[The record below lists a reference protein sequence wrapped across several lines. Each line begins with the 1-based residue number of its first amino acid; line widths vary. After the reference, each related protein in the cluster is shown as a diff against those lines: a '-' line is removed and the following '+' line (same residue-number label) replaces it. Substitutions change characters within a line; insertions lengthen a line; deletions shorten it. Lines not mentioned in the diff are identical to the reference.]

1 MDYEPFENLHKFQD
15 DVWGQI
21 RLNDV
26 ERDLID
32 TPEYQRLFR
41 TSQLGFVKLVY
52 HTANHTR
59 ALTALGLVGL
69 PRFILEEHAK
79 KHDCM
84 DPNLLRELANKAAVS
99 PKW

>member
-59 ALTALGLVGL
+59 VAHSIGAC
-69 PRFILEEHAK
+69 RIAEIH
-79 KHDCM
+79 
-84 DPNLLRELANKAAVS
+84 S
-99 PKW
+99 